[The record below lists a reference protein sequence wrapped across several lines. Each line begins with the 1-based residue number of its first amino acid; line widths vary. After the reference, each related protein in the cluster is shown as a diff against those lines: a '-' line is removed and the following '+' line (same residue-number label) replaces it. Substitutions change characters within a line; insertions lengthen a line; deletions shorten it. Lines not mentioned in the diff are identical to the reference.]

1 MINIIA
7 AIDSKRGLG
16 KDNKLSWHIS
26 DDLKRFKSLTQNH
39 PVIMGRKTFQ
49 SIGKALPQRT
59 NIVITSDPNFKAEN
73 VITVN
78 SIEDAITKAKES
90 EGFEEIYIIGG
101 GQIYKQALEKD
112 LVDRLYLTL
121 IKGDFNA
128 DTFFPEYSKFKVVS
142 LENHVLDNYQFSFV
156 ILEK

>member
-7 AIDSKRGLG
+7 AIDSKRGIG
-16 KDNKLSWHIS
+16 KDNKLIWHIG

-39 PVIMGRKTFQ
+39 PIIMGRKTFQ

-73 VITVN
+73 AVVVD
-78 SIEDAITKAKES
+78 SIEEALQKAKES

-121 IKGDFNA
+121 VEGDFNA
-128 DTFFPEYSKFKVVS
+128 DTFFPEYSKFRVVS
-142 LENHVLDNYQFSFV
+142 SKNHAFDNYKFSFV

>member
-7 AIDSKRGLG
+7 AIDSKKGIG
-16 KDNKLSWHIS
+16 KDNKLIWHIS
-26 DDLKRFKSLTQNH
+26 DDLKRFKSLTLNH
-39 PVIMGRKTFQ
+39 PIIMGRKTFQ

-59 NIVITSDPNFKAEN
+59 NIVITNDPNFTAEN
-73 VITVN
+73 VVIVS
-78 SIEDAITKAKES
+78 SIEEAITKAKES

-101 GQIYKQALEKD
+101 GQIYKQALDKD

-121 IKGDFNA
+121 VEGDFKA
-128 DTFFPEYSKFKVVS
+128 DTFFPDYSNFKLVFKENQVVG
-142 LENHVLDNYQFSFV
+142 DYKFSFV

>member
-16 KDNKLSWHIS
+16 KDNKLIWHIS

-39 PVIMGRKTFQ
+39 PIIMGRKTYQ

-59 NIVITSDPNFKAEN
+59 NIVVTSDLNFKAEDAI
-73 VITVN
+73 VVN
-78 SIEDAITKAKES
+78 SIEEAITKAKES
-90 EGFEEIYIIGG
+90 DGFEEIYIIGG
-101 GQIYKQALEKD
+101 GQIFAKALEND

-121 IKGDFNA
+121 IEGDFNA
-128 DTFFPEYSKFKVVS
+128 DTFFPDYSKFRVISK
-142 LENHVLDNYQFSFV
+142 ENHNFDNYKFSFV
-156 ILEK
+156 TLEK